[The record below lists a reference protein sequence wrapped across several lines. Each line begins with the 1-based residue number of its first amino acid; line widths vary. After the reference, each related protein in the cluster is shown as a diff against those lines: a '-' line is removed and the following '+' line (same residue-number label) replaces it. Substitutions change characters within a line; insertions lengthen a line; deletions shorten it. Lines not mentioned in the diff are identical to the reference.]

1 MDNARVVLVET
12 SHPGN
17 IGAAARAMKTM
28 GLTDLVLVSPL
39 LFPHPEA
46 TARASGAE
54 DLLSGARVVP
64 TLDDALAGCEFVLGA
79 SARQRS
85 IPAPMFTPREAC
97 EKVASEYAGKSVAL
111 VFGRERTG
119 LDNEE
124 LDRCHSLVTIPAN
137 PEYSSLNLAAA
148 VQVLC
153 YEMRVAHLQ
162 PVGGGSRD
170 QETRLATADEMAQL
184 YEHLER
190 VMLQTGFLDPEN
202 PKQLMRRL
210 RRLFNRAQPDA
221 NELNILRG
229 LLSSFERPTGPK
241 HRA

>member
-1 MDNARVVLVET
+1 MDNVRVVLVET

-17 IGAAARAMKTM
+17 IGAASRAMKTM
-28 GLTDLVLVSPL
+28 GLADLVLVSPL

-54 DLLSGARVVP
+54 DLLSTARVVS
-64 TLDDALAGCEFVLGA
+64 TLDDALVGCELVLGA

-85 IPAPMFTPREAC
+85 IPVPMLTPREAA
-97 EKVASEYAGKSVAL
+97 EKVADEYAGKPVAV

-124 LDRCHSLVTIPAN
+124 LDRCHALVTIPAN
-137 PEYSSLNLAAA
+137 PEYASLNLAAA
-148 VQVLC
+148 VQVLS
-153 YEMRVAHLQ
+153 YEIRVAMLR
-162 PVGGGSRD
+162 PVGSGRD

-184 YEHLER
+184 YAHLER
-190 VMLQTGFLDPEN
+190 VMLQTGFLDPDN
-202 PKQLMRRL
+202 PRNLMRRL

-229 LLSSFERPTGPK
+229 LLTSFDKPTGPK
-241 HRA
+241 HQS